1 MAIVKGESFSDA
13 FYGKESADEKLADY
27 LMDLCELVYD
37 RMKEL
42 GMNKSDLARKLGM
55 PPSRITKI
63 LSGESN
69 MTLKTISQ
77 LDAALDL
84 DIDLLDA
91 ARCRQTPGECHCK
104 VNWTG
109 EEQHGKWNLN
119 GLASECHAPGAQF
132 ICLDGGVAA

>member
-37 RMKEL
+37 RMEEL
-42 GMNKSDLARKLGM
+42 GMSKSDLARKLGM
-55 PPSRITKI
+55 SPSRITKI

-91 ARCRQTPGECHCK
+91 ARCRQTPGERHGK

-109 EEQHGKWNLN
+109 EEKQSKWNLN

-132 ICLDGGVAA
+132 ICFDGGVAA

>member
-37 RMKEL
+37 RMEEL
-42 GMNKSDLARKLGM
+42 DMSKSDLARKLGM

-84 DIDLLDA
+84 DLNLLDA
-91 ARCRQTPGECHCK
+91 ARCRQAPGEHHGK
-104 VNWTG
+104 INWTG
-109 EEQHGKWNLN
+109 KEQRSKWDLN

-132 ICLDGGVAA
+132 ICLGGGVAA

>member
-37 RMKEL
+37 RMEEL
-42 GMNKSDLARKLGM
+42 GMSKSDFARKLGM

-84 DIDLLDA
+84 DLNLLDA
-91 ARCRQTPGECHCK
+91 AGCRQPAGEHHGK
-104 VNWTG
+104 INWTG
-109 EEQHGKWNLN
+109 EEQHSKWNLN
-119 GLASECHAPGAQF
+119 GLASEFHTPGIQLV
-132 ICLDGGVAA
+132 CLNGGVAA